1 MINVASQSDLDGKV
15 TDFCNYLAQQFYI
28 RTVVQG
34 KKSGVDYGDLKLDI
48 KKVDKTLWL
57 TFSKSTES
65 HSVVVPIPYVEN
77 GVEFVMQN
85 EVKRALC
92 KYFLKRENTVVD
104 YVSILYKIFCGE
116 SAGIVPED
124 SASSS
129 ILLKRVIDSFRYGN
143 APTMT
148 YIMQRTINEVVN
160 VMPLHE
166 TDLNSW
172 VMNHRLII
180 VDEKFD
186 MIKSPAKQLE
196 YQVKKNREYFHK
208 GWTSIGLSDG
218 VLATKNYILTTDVR
232 KLTPFGPKY
241 HNPGRNLYSTYGMKG
256 AEEPLVRSRSM
267 QNLMDAGIT
276 RKGWNLFTL
285 FVDVP
290 DVFEDQIMVDESHLN
305 KFVQYERRYQC
316 FGELLI
322 KEGDKLKKGQKI
334 SIAPD
339 GEVKTFNLT
348 CKSAKVEKITKALT
362 NVGGNPEEVYNVIV
376 TFRRKYK
383 DGTKFTNMHGNKG
396 VVRFK
401 KLGRAIDPR
410 TGESRKIDVIASANS
425 IKKRRN
431 YGQILEALCNNVNGE
446 KVVIIEDDFN
456 CPVKQI
462 EDRLEREG
470 FPKDGTWA
478 CHTYAGE
485 MSGICG
491 KVFWG
496 VIAQPEGSLW
506 ERGATTRKN
515 GVELRTAGL
524 KFSTVEFR
532 ALDTRFGKGNPIA
545 DEILSYAQGTE
556 NLHEEFKILNSKRG
570 KLPIGMPVINAVN
583 VKAVNQSSGT
593 IMDRKEIAGT
603 VVDGTFYPGGF
614 VLQLP
619 TLYQT
624 TLDLDWEVVS
634 EGAPVEWSDYEK
646 TFMKGLHTID
656 SIYIPDS
663 NLRKCWRHETG
674 KYGLSDIGALVNNII
689 IACHRL
695 VMRPQDRFNFT
706 LFYRRIQAYFD
717 RVAVKMGSKRG
728 SISQYGMAVRYP
740 YSAKAYAALT
750 NRLPKNTVEI
760 HRNMAKDI
768 HVKNGDIVLVERF
781 PCLGFMSLRPQKV
794 HITDDPNCR
803 YTIRASKNSLGSL
816 SLDYDGDTLFIASF
830 HTPEAVML
838 LRKEFKNPNKSCYD
852 VIKKL
857 NKKAGTPHIKEM
869 CLQEYEVYPFADL
882 DCETHAELV
891 RRATGVKS
899 HTGPV
904 IALAYNIMRIVE
916 NSEIKDSQ
924 KTNVAVE
931 VFLDKVGNSV
941 FKQKHGVKSLHD
953 IVIDAIC
960 MADVE
965 TLVEHGFNRGTSTVI
980 CDIIKKKALERGV
993 EDLKAYHEWALGI
1006 GASNIINRI
1015 VREDNMIYFA
1025 SRANLEA
1032 CKLLHHIEQ
1041 EAVDVPSR
1049 TFKWIMSGKANTI
1062 TTPLEKHK
1070 AERALSRLNN
1080 GKLRE
1085 ACSELNRLIDKILTK
1100 RVIPMTPGSIES
1112 NIRKSR
1118 NKKNKTKQD
1127 LKPRFISV
1135 RTNMRKRRFTLN
1147 A

>member
-1 MINVASQSDLDGKV
+1 MVNVASQSDLDGKV
-15 TDFCNYLAQQFYI
+15 EALCNYLAQQFYI

-34 KKSGVDYGDLKLDI
+34 KKSGVDYGDLKLKIEKSDRM
-48 KKVDKTLWL
+48 LWL

-65 HSVVVPIPYVEN
+65 HSVAVPIPYVEN
-77 GVEFVMQN
+77 GIEFIMQN

-92 KYFLKRENTVVD
+92 RYFLKRENTIVD
-104 YVSILYKIFCGE
+104 YISILYKIFCGE
-116 SAGIVPED
+116 SAGIVPEET
-124 SASSS
+124 ASSS

-143 APTMT
+143 ASTMV
-148 YIMQRTINEVVN
+148 YIMQRIINEVVN

-172 VMNHRLII
+172 VMNRRLII
-180 VDEKFD
+180 IDEKFAQLRN
-186 MIKSPAKQLE
+186 PAKQLE
-196 YQVKKNREYFHK
+196 YQVKKNKEYFHR

-232 KLTPFGPKY
+232 KLTPFGMKY

-267 QNLMDAGIT
+267 QNLMDNGIT

-285 FVDVP
+285 FVDIP

-316 FGELLI
+316 FGDLLV
-322 KEGDKLKKGQKI
+322 KEGDRLKRGRKI

-339 GEVKTFNLT
+339 GEVKTFNLA
-348 CKSAKVEKITKALT
+348 CKSAKVDRITETLA
-362 NVGGNPEEVYNVIV
+362 NVGGTAEKVYNVVV
-376 TFRRKYK
+376 TFRRKFK

-401 KLGRAIDPR
+401 KLGHAVDPR
-410 TGESRKIDVIASANS
+410 TGKSRKIDVIASATS

-431 YGQILEALCNNVNGE
+431 YGQILEAICNNVNGE
-446 KVVIIEDDFN
+446 KVTIVEDDFN
-456 CPVKQI
+456 CPLKQI

-478 CHTYAGE
+478 CHTYTGE
-485 MSGICG
+485 LSGVCG

-532 ALDTRFGKGNPIA
+532 ALDTRFGKDNPIT

-556 NLHEEFKILNSKRG
+556 NLHEELKILKSKRG
-570 KLPIGMPVINAVN
+570 QLPIGVPVIHAVN
-583 VKAVNQSSGT
+583 VKGVNQTSGT
-593 IMDRKEIAGT
+593 IMGREEIAGT
-603 VVDGTFYPGGF
+603 VVDETFHPGGF
-614 VLQLP
+614 ILQLP

-624 TLDLDWEVVS
+624 TLDSDWGVAS

-646 TFMKGLHTID
+646 TFMKGLHTIN

-674 KYGLSDIGALVNNII
+674 KYGLSDIGALINNIV
-689 IACHRL
+689 IACHR
-695 VMRPQDRFNFT
+695 VIMRPQDGINFT

-717 RVAVKMGSKRG
+717 RVAARMGTKRG
-728 SISQYGMAVRYP
+728 NISQYGMAVRYP

-750 NRLPKNTVEI
+750 NRLPKNTIEI
-760 HRNMAKDI
+760 HRDMARDI
-768 HVKNGDIVLVERF
+768 RVKKGDIVLVERF
-781 PCLGFMSLRPQKV
+781 PCLGFMSVRPQKV
-794 HITDDPNCR
+794 HVTDDPLCK
-803 YTIRASKNSLGSL
+803 YVIRVSGNSLGSL
-816 SLDYDGDTLFIASF
+816 SLDFDGDTLFIASF

-838 LRKEFKNPNKSCYD
+838 LRKEYNNPNKSCYD
-852 VIKKL
+852 VIKEL
-857 NKKAGTPHIKEM
+857 NKKAGVPHVKEM
-869 CLQEYEVYPFADL
+869 CLQDYEVYPFVDL

-965 TLVEHGFNRGTSTVI
+965 TLVEHGFNRGTSTII

-993 EDLKAYHEWALGI
+993 EDLKAYHEWAMGL

-1025 SRANLEA
+1025 SRASLEA
-1032 CKLLHHIEQ
+1032 CNLLRHMEK

-1062 TTPLEKHK
+1062 TTPLEKHD
-1070 AERALSRLNN
+1070 AERALSQIHSE
-1080 GKLRE
+1080 KLKDV
-1085 ACSELNRLIDKILTK
+1085 CSELTQLMDEVLTK
-1100 RVIPMTPGSIES
+1100 KITPITPGSIE
-1112 NIRKSR
+1112 NVTRRKRRKS
-1118 NKKNKTKQD
+1118 
-1127 LKPRFISV
+1127 KPRFM
-1135 RTNMRKRRFTLN
+1135 TYRKRRFAQN

>member
-1 MINVASQSDLDGKV
+1 MVNVASQSDFDGKV
-15 TDFCNYLAQQFYI
+15 VDFCNYLAQQFYI

-48 KKVDKTLWL
+48 KKVNRTLWL
-57 TFSKSTES
+57 TFSKGTES

-77 GVEFVMQN
+77 GVELIMQN

-92 KYFLKRENTVVD
+92 KYFLKRENTIVD
-104 YVSILYKIFCGE
+104 YISILHKIFCGE
-116 SAGIVPED
+116 SVGIIPENL
-124 SASSS
+124 ASSS
-129 ILLKRVIDSFRYGN
+129 ILLKRVINSFRYGN
-143 APTMT
+143 ASTMI
-148 YIMQRTINEVVN
+148 YVMQRTINEVVN

-166 TDLNSW
+166 TYLGSW
-172 VMNHRLII
+172 IMNHRLVII
-180 VDEKFD
+180 DEKFD
-186 MIKSPAKQLE
+186 IIKSPAEQLE
-196 YQVKKNREYFHK
+196 YQVKKNREHFHK

-232 KLTPFGPKY
+232 KLTPFGLKY

-256 AEEPLVRSRSM
+256 VEEPLVRSRSM

-276 RKGWNLFTL
+276 RKGWNFFTL
-285 FVDVP
+285 FVDIP
-290 DVFEDQIMVDESHLN
+290 DVFEDQIMVDKSHLN

-322 KEGDKLKKGQKI
+322 KKGNRLKKGQEI

-339 GEVKTFNLT
+339 GKVKTFNLA
-348 CKSAKVEKITKALT
+348 CESAKVERITETVT
-362 NVGGNPEEVYNVIV
+362 NIGGNPEKVYNVTI
-376 TFRRKYK
+376 TFIRKFK

-401 KLGRAIDPR
+401 KLGYAVDPR

-446 KVVIIEDDFN
+446 KVVIVEDDFN
-456 CPVKQI
+456 CSVKQI
-462 EDRLEREG
+462 EDRLRKEG
-470 FPKDGTWA
+470 FPKDGTWV
-478 CHTYAGE
+478 CHTYAGKLT
-485 MSGICG
+485 GICG
-491 KVFWG
+491 KIFWG

-506 ERGATTRKN
+506 EKNTTTRKN

-532 ALDTRFGKGNPIA
+532 ALDTRFGKDNPIT
-545 DEILSYAQGTE
+545 DEILSYAQGAE

-570 KLPIGMPVINAVN
+570 RLPIGVPVINAVD

-593 IMDRKEIAGT
+593 IMDRKDIAGT
-603 VVDGTFYPGGF
+603 VVDETFYPGGF
-614 VLQLP
+614 ILRLP

-624 TLDLDWEVVS
+624 ILDSDWEVVS

-646 TFMKGLHTID
+646 TFMKGFHTIN

-663 NLRKCWRHETG
+663 NLRKCWRHEAG
-674 KYGLSDIGALVNNII
+674 KYGLSDIGALVNNMIV
-689 IACHRL
+689 ACHRL
-695 VMRPQDRFNFT
+695 IMRPQDKFNFT

-717 RVAVKMGSKRG
+717 RVASKMSTKRG
-728 SISQYGMAVRYP
+728 NISQYGMAVRYP
-740 YSAKAYAALT
+740 YSAKAYATLT
-750 NRLPKNTVEI
+750 NRLPKNTIEI
-760 HRNMAKDI
+760 HRDMARDI

-781 PCLGFMSLRPQKV
+781 PCLGFMSIRPQKV
-794 HITDDPNCR
+794 HITNDPLCK
-803 YTIRASKNSLGSL
+803 YVIRVSGNSLGSL
-816 SLDYDGDTLFIASF
+816 SLDFDGDTLFIASF
-830 HTPEAVML
+830 HTPEATML
-838 LRKEFKNPNKSCYD
+838 LRKEFRNPNKSCYD

-857 NKKAGTPHIKEM
+857 NKKAGTPHVKEM
-869 CLQEYEVYPFADL
+869 CLQEYEMYPFADL

-916 NSEIKDSQ
+916 NSEIKNSQ
-924 KTNVAVE
+924 KMNVAVE

-993 EDLKAYHEWALGI
+993 EDLRAYHECALSM

-1015 VREDNMIYFA
+1015 VREDNMTYFA

-1041 EAVDVPSR
+1041 KAVDIPSR
-1049 TFKWIMSGKANTI
+1049 TLDRIMSGKANTI
-1062 TTPLEKHK
+1062 VTPLEKHETEK
-1070 AERALSRLNN
+1070 ALLRLNS
-1080 GKLRE
+1080 KKMKE
-1085 ACSELNRLIDKILTK
+1085 ACSELNELIDRVLIK
-1100 RVIPMTPGSIES
+1100 RITPVAPGSIES

-1118 NKKNKTKQD
+1118 KKERQNQT
-1127 LKPRFISV
+1127 RS
-1135 RTNMRKRRFTLN
+1135 
-1147 A
+1147 